1 MQSEIGIIYLSDFN
15 KDVIGKLLR
24 EKHLEFHPLF
34 RAPLHVFISRNNPLA
49 AKKVITMEDL
59 KPYPFI
65 QYEQGEEGSFYFY
78 EEAVWPEYS
87 PKQINGYT
95 VCTGIDNG
103 DLNNEKIVTVPLD
116 TDETMLVGW
125 ITNERSKLSKAAET
139 YLDKLKSVVSD
150 HGYKLID

>member
-1 MQSEIGIIYLSDFN
+1 MSPIVEVKDFSF
-15 KDVIGKLLR
+15 KYRDIKRRAV
-24 EKHLEFHPLF
+24 KHGDF
-34 RAPLHVFISRNNPLA
+34 
-49 AKKVITMEDL
+49 
-59 KPYPFI
+59 
-65 QYEQGEEGSFYFY
+65 QGEEGSFFFA

-87 PKQINGYT
+87 PKQINVTDRATILNFIIGLNGYT

-139 YLDKLKSVVSD
+139 YLTKLKSVVAD